1 MTRWRARLP
10 RYSYHDSLQL
20 AEVDMDTADTADTVI
35 LNLDN
40 DTVTVNLTL
49 SDDYYDDDDDDEE
62 KNEDV
67 YEYSSVEFETAADG
81 DGSGQGGGGS
91 AHHCD
96 ERSCLVR
103 VERDPANTETPGFF
117 GSFTKLLQPLFT
129 LDL

>member
-1 MTRWRARLP
+1 MDTA
-10 RYSYHDSLQL
+10 
-20 AEVDMDTADTADTVI
+20 DTADTADTVI
-35 LNLDN
+35 LELDN

-49 SDDYYDDDDDDEE
+49 SDDYYYDDHDDGEENDDDD
-62 KNEDV
+62 NEDV
-67 YEYSSVEFETAADG
+67 YEYSSIEFETAADG
-81 DGSGQGGGGS
+81 DGSRQGGGGS